1 MPHEYRDATPTR
13 QRRVCFF
20 DERGREARDMFVP
33 ASLKTVVET
42 FAQSN
47 KTNFLSGRG
56 VFLAVAVLPLAA
68 RSFRNALCRDETND
82 NERRVISV
90 YENS

>member
-1 MPHEYRDATPTR
+1 
-13 QRRVCFF
+13 
-20 DERGREARDMFVP
+20 MFVP
-33 ASLKTVVET
+33 ASLKTVVGT

-56 VFLAVAVLPLAA
+56 GFLAVAVLPLAA
-68 RSFRNALCRDETND
+68 RSFRNASCQDETND
-82 NERRVISV
+82 NERRIISV